1 MLAST
6 VEVPLRGEDLIYEP
20 KYDGVRTLALLVPG
34 RPRPSVRLTSRL
46 GNDKTAQFPEIARE
60 LERFAKERLKTPLL
74 LDGEI
79 VALDDRGRPVSFQ
92 HLQGRI
98 HVKSPSKATAAD
110 APVAFVAFD
119 LLREGGDDL
128 RGLPLTARRA
138 RLERVF
144 NDPGSPLLRM
154 SPQVAHDGRELY
166 RQALADGW
174 EGLIAK
180 RASSRYFSGKRST
193 EWHKLKLIR
202 AQEFV
207 VGGWTAPRGA
217 RSHFGA
223 LLLGVYEGRKLVYV
237 GHVGSGFN
245 EKELNKL
252 MALLRSRQIDDSP
265 FDVPPPETNDA
276 PHWVKPELV
285 AEVKFTEWTDDHRL
299 RHPTYLGLRD
309 DVKASTIRREPNSK
323 YSVVALNRLG
333 DRPDANSTDVG
344 PSFSSGNTPARKSQ
358 LPRAKSSATHHRTA
372 APQHRSTAAPQH
384 RSTAA
389 PQHRSTAAPQHRSTA
404 ALQRVLD
411 QLDDF
416 EHNRRKGALMLP
428 DGDTLDVGNL
438 EKVFWPELKLTK
450 GDLLRYYVRV
460 SPYILP
466 VVDGRP
472 LVMKRYPNGINSQAF
487 YQHRAPDPLASNIP
501 TVSWPDDDV
510 PSRIVGGSLKTLLYL
525 TQLAAISED
534 PWFSRAATPHLVED
548 IAFDLDPMPG
558 TSFDT
563 VLDVARWL
571 RDELEHVGVTGVPKT
586 SGADGLHVYVRMPP
600 KTTYDAGRIWAQIVA
615 TMVATKHPKVA
626 TVERTVSRRGAK
638 VYVDYLQN
646 IEGKTLACAYSARAS
661 AFAGASTP
669 VSWDEVDEGF
679 DRRDFTIQTLP
690 DRLASVG
697 DLWKPVLRGKPADL
711 RRVEKYLKG
720 SRL

>member
-6 VEVPLRGEDLIYEP
+6 VEVPLRGEDLVYEP
-20 KYDGVRTLALLVPG
+20 KYDGVRTLALLTPG
-34 RPRPSVRLTSRL
+34 RPRPGVRLISRL

-60 LERFAKERLKTPLL
+60 LERFAKERLRGALL
-74 LDGEI
+74 VDGEI

-98 HVKSPSKATAAD
+98 HVKSPSRAAAD

-144 NDPGSPLLRM
+144 NDTGSPLLRM
-154 SPQVAHDGRELY
+154 SPQVARDGRELY
-166 RQALADGW
+166 RQAIADGW

-180 RASSRYFSGKRST
+180 RADSRYFSGKRST
-193 EWHKLKLIR
+193 EWTKLKLIR

-207 VGGWTAPRGA
+207 IGGWTAPRGA

-223 LLLGVYEGRKLVYV
+223 LLLGVYEGKKLVYV

-245 EKELNKL
+245 EKELTKL
-252 MALLRSRQIDDSP
+252 MALLRPLQLDESP
-265 FDVPPPETNDA
+265 FDVPPPATNDT
-276 PHWVKPELV
+276 PRWVRPALV
-285 AEVKFTEWTDDHRL
+285 AEVKFTEWTDDNRL

-309 DVKASTIRREPNSK
+309 DVKPLSVRREPSSK
-323 YSVVALNRLG
+323 YSAVALDRLG
-333 DRPDANSTDVG
+333 KETGVVG
-344 PSFSSGNTPARKSQ
+344 RNLSAAKSAGGPNAETAAKTAAKTAVGRHFSA
-358 LPRAKSSATHHRTA
+358 AKSSSGSRSKKSARTK
-372 APQHRSTAAPQH
+372 PLDP
-384 RSTAA
+384 
-389 PQHRSTAAPQHRSTA
+389 
-404 ALQRVLD
+404 ALQLVID

-416 EHNRRKGALMLP
+416 EQNRRKGALVLP

-438 EKVFWPELKLTK
+438 EKVFWPELELTK

-460 SPYILP
+460 SPYVLP

-472 LVMKRYPNGINSQAF
+472 LVMKRYPNGIHSQAF
-487 YQHRAPDPLASNIP
+487 YQHRAPDPLPPNLP
-501 TVSWPDDDV
+501 TVSWPEDDV
-510 PSRIVGGSLKTLLYL
+510 PSRLVGGSLKTLLYL

-534 PWFSRAATPHLVED
+534 PWFSKAATPHLLED

-558 TSFDT
+558 TSFET

-571 RDELEHVGVTGVPKT
+571 RDELDHVGVVGVPKT

-600 KTTYDAGRIWAQIVA
+600 KTTYEAGRIWAQIVA
-615 TMVATKHPKVA
+615 TMVATRHPKVA
-626 TVERTVSRRGAK
+626 TVERVVRKRGAK

-669 VSWDEVDEGF
+669 VTWKEIDEGF
-679 DRRDFTIQTLP
+679 DRRDFTIETLP
-690 DRLASVG
+690 DRLATVG
-697 DLWKPVLRGKPADL
+697 DLWKPIRSGKPANL
-711 RRVEKYLKG
+711 RRVEKYLQ
-720 SRL
+720 

>member
-6 VEVPLRGEDLIYEP
+6 VEVPLRGEDLVYEP
-20 KYDGVRTLALLVPG
+20 KYDGVRTLALLTPG
-34 RPRPSVRLTSRL
+34 RPRPGVRLTSRL
-46 GNDKTAQFPEIARE
+46 GNDKTSQFPEIARE
-60 LERFAKERLKTPLL
+60 LERFAKERLKSPLL
-74 LDGEI
+74 LDGEV

-98 HVKSPSKATAAD
+98 HVKSPSKITAAE

-154 SPQVAHDGRELY
+154 SPQVAGDGRDLY

-180 RASSRYFSGKRST
+180 RASSRYFSGKRSS
-193 EWHKLKLIR
+193 EWNKLKLIR

-223 LLLGVYEGRKLVYV
+223 LLLGVYERKKLVYV

-252 MALLRSRQIDDSP
+252 MALLRPRQVAGSP
-265 FDVPPPETNDA
+265 FDAAPPDTNDT
-276 PHWVKPELV
+276 PHWVRPELV
-285 AEVKFTEWTDDHRL
+285 AEVKFTEWTDDNRL

-309 DVKASTIRREPNSK
+309 DVTPGSVRREPASK
-323 YSVVALNRLG
+323 YSAVALGRL
-333 DRPDANSTDVG
+333 DQ
-344 PSFSSGNTPARKSQ
+344 KSNADQ
-358 LPRAKSSATHHRTA
+358 RTA
-372 APQHRSTAAPQH
+372 APPDRSTAKVKRPNKFD
-384 RSTAA
+384 
-389 PQHRSTAAPQHRSTA
+389 P
-404 ALQRVLD
+404 ALQLVID
-411 QLDDF
+411 QLQDF
-416 EHNRRKGALMLP
+416 EHNRRKGAIVMP

-450 GDLLRYYVRV
+450 GDLLRYYVRI

-466 VVDGRP
+466 VVAGRP

-487 YQHRAPDPLASNIP
+487 YQHRAPDPLPANIP

-510 PSRIVGGSLKTLLYL
+510 PSRIVGGSLKTLLYQ

-534 PWFSRAATPHLVED
+534 PWFSKAATPQFVED

-571 RDELEHVGVTGVPKT
+571 RDELGHVGVTGVPKT

-600 KTTYDAGRIWAQIVA
+600 KTTYEAGRIWAQIVA

-626 TVERTVSRRGAK
+626 TVERVVRKRGAK

-669 VSWDEVDEGF
+669 VTWKEVDEGL

-697 DLWKPVLRGKPADL
+697 DLWKPVLSGKPANL
-711 RRVEKYLKG
+711 RLVEKYLTR
-720 SRL
+720 S

>member
-6 VEVPLRGEDLIYEP
+6 VEVPLRGEDLVYEP
-20 KYDGVRTLALLVPG
+20 KYDGVRTLALLTPG
-34 RPRPSVRLTSRL
+34 RPRPGVRLTSRL
-46 GNDKTAQFPEIARE
+46 GNDKTSQFPEIARE
-60 LERFAKERLKTPLL
+60 LERFAKERLKSPLL
-74 LDGEI
+74 LDGEV

-98 HVKSPSKATAAD
+98 HVKSPSKITAAE

-154 SPQVAHDGRELY
+154 SPQVAGDGRDLY

-180 RASSRYFSGKRST
+180 RASSRYFSGKRSS
-193 EWHKLKLIR
+193 EWNKLKLIR

-223 LLLGVYEGRKLVYV
+223 LLLGVYERKKLVYV

-252 MALLRSRQIDDSP
+252 MALLRPRQVAGSP
-265 FDVPPPETNDA
+265 FDAAPPDTNDT
-276 PHWVKPELV
+276 PHWVRPELV
-285 AEVKFTEWTDDHRL
+285 AEVKFTEWTDDNRL

-309 DVKASTIRREPNSK
+309 DVTPGSVRREPASK
-323 YSVVALNRLG
+323 YSAVALGRLDQKSNA
-333 DRPDANSTDVG
+333 DR
-344 PSFSSGNTPARKSQ
+344 
-358 LPRAKSSATHHRTA
+358 RTA
-372 APQHRSTAAPQH
+372 APPDRSTAKVKRPNKFD
-384 RSTAA
+384 
-389 PQHRSTAAPQHRSTA
+389 P
-404 ALQRVLD
+404 ALQLVID
-411 QLDDF
+411 QLEDF
-416 EHNRRKGALMLP
+416 EHNRRKGAIVMP

-450 GDLLRYYVRV
+450 GDLLRYYVRI

-466 VVDGRP
+466 VVAGRP

-487 YQHRAPDPLASNIP
+487 YQHRAPDPLPANIP

-510 PSRIVGGSLKTLLYL
+510 PSRIVGGSLKTLLYQ

-534 PWFSRAATPHLVED
+534 PWFSKAATPQFVED

-571 RDELEHVGVTGVPKT
+571 RDELGHVGVTGVPKT

-600 KTTYDAGRIWAQIVA
+600 KTTYEAGRIWAQIVA

-626 TVERTVSRRGAK
+626 TVERVVRKRGAK

-669 VSWDEVDEGF
+669 VTWKEVDEGL

-697 DLWKPVLRGKPADL
+697 DLWKPVLSGKPANL
-711 RRVEKYLKG
+711 RLVEKYLTR
-720 SRL
+720 S

>member
-6 VEVPLRGEDLIYEP
+6 VEVPLRGEDLVYEP
-20 KYDGVRTLALLVPG
+20 KYDGVRTLALLTPG
-34 RPRPSVRLTSRL
+34 RPRPGVRLTSRL
-46 GNDKTAQFPEIARE
+46 GNDKTSQFPEIARE
-60 LERFAKERLKTPLL
+60 LERFAKERLKSPLL
-74 LDGEI
+74 LDGEV

-98 HVKSPSKATAAD
+98 HVKSPSKITAAE

-154 SPQVAHDGRELY
+154 SPQVAGDGRDLY

-180 RASSRYFSGKRST
+180 RASSRYFSGKRSS
-193 EWHKLKLIR
+193 EWNKLKLIR

-223 LLLGVYEGRKLVYV
+223 LLLGVYERKKLVYV

-252 MALLRSRQIDDSP
+252 MALLRPRQVAGSP
-265 FDVPPPETNDA
+265 FDAAPPDTNDT
-276 PHWVKPELV
+276 PHWVRPELV
-285 AEVKFTEWTDDHRL
+285 AEVKFTEWTDDNRL

-309 DVKASTIRREPNSK
+309 DVTPGSVCREPASK
-323 YSVVALNRLG
+323 DSAVALGRLDQKSNA
-333 DRPDANSTDVG
+333 DR
-344 PSFSSGNTPARKSQ
+344 
-358 LPRAKSSATHHRTA
+358 RTA
-372 APQHRSTAAPQH
+372 APPDRSTAKVKRPNKFD
-384 RSTAA
+384 
-389 PQHRSTAAPQHRSTA
+389 P
-404 ALQRVLD
+404 ALQLVID
-411 QLDDF
+411 QLEDF
-416 EHNRRKGALMLP
+416 EHNRRKGAIVMP

-450 GDLLRYYVRV
+450 GDLLRYYVRI

-466 VVDGRP
+466 VVAGRP

-487 YQHRAPDPLASNIP
+487 YQHRAPDPLPANIP

-510 PSRIVGGSLKTLLYL
+510 PSRIVGGSLKTLLYQ

-534 PWFSRAATPHLVED
+534 PWFSKAATPQFVED

-571 RDELEHVGVTGVPKT
+571 RDELGHVGVTGVPKT

-600 KTTYDAGRIWAQIVA
+600 KTTYEAGRIWAQIVA

-626 TVERTVSRRGAK
+626 TVERVVRKRGAK

-669 VSWDEVDEGF
+669 VTWKEVDEGL

-697 DLWKPVLRGKPADL
+697 DLWKPVLSGKPANL
-711 RRVEKYLKG
+711 RLVEKYLTR
-720 SRL
+720 S

>member
-6 VEVPLRGEDLIYEP
+6 VEVPLRGEDLVYEP
-20 KYDGVRTLALLVPG
+20 KYDGVRTLALLTPG
-34 RPRPSVRLTSRL
+34 RPRPGVRLTSRL
-46 GNDKTAQFPEIARE
+46 GNDKTSQFPEIARE
-60 LERFAKERLKTPLL
+60 LERFAKERLKSPLL
-74 LDGEI
+74 LDGEV

-98 HVKSPSKATAAD
+98 HVKAPSKTTAVE

-154 SPQVAHDGRELY
+154 SPQVAGDGRDLY

-180 RASSRYFSGKRST
+180 RASSRYFSGKRSS
-193 EWHKLKLIR
+193 EWNKLKLIR
-202 AQEFV
+202 TQEFV

-223 LLLGVYEGRKLVYV
+223 LLLGVYERKKLVYV

-245 EKELNKL
+245 EKELSKL
-252 MALLRSRQIDDSP
+252 MALLRPRQVAGSP
-265 FDVPPPETNDA
+265 FDAAPPDTNDT
-276 PHWVKPELV
+276 PHWVRPELV
-285 AEVKFTEWTDDHRL
+285 AEVKFTEWTDDNRL

-309 DVKASTIRREPNSK
+309 DVTPGSVRREPASK
-323 YSVVALNRLG
+323 YSAVALGRLDQKSNA
-333 DRPDANSTDVG
+333 DR
-344 PSFSSGNTPARKSQ
+344 
-358 LPRAKSSATHHRTA
+358 RTA
-372 APQHRSTAAPQH
+372 APPDRSTAKVKRPNKFD
-384 RSTAA
+384 
-389 PQHRSTAAPQHRSTA
+389 P
-404 ALQRVLD
+404 ALQLVID
-411 QLDDF
+411 QLEDF
-416 EHNRRKGALMLP
+416 EHNRRKGAIVLP

-450 GDLLRYYVRV
+450 GDLLRYYVRI

-466 VVDGRP
+466 VVAGRP

-487 YQHRAPDPLASNIP
+487 YQHRAPDPLPANIP

-510 PSRIVGGSLKTLLYL
+510 PSRIVGGSLKTLLYQ

-534 PWFSRAATPHLVED
+534 PWFSKAATPQFVED

-571 RDELEHVGVTGVPKT
+571 RDELGHVGVTGVPKT

-600 KTTYDAGRIWAQIVA
+600 KTTYEAGRIWAQIVA

-626 TVERTVSRRGAK
+626 TVERVVRKRGAK

-669 VSWDEVDEGF
+669 VTWKEVDEGL

-697 DLWKPVLRGKPADL
+697 DLWKPVLSGKPANL
-711 RRVEKYLKG
+711 RLVEKYLTR
-720 SRL
+720 S

>member
-1 MLAST
+1 LSVRAAPTPAPSPWREGDRVVQPMLAST
-6 VEVPLRGEDLIYEP
+6 VEVPLRGEDLVYEP
-20 KYDGVRTLALLVPG
+20 KYDGVRTLALLTPG
-34 RPRPSVRLTSRL
+34 RPRPGVRLVSRL

-60 LERFAKERLKTPLL
+60 LERFARERLRGALL
-74 LDGEI
+74 IDGEI

-98 HVKSPSKATAAD
+98 HVKSPAKAAAD

-144 NDPGSPLLRM
+144 NDTGSPLLRM
-154 SPQVAHDGRELY
+154 SPQVARDGRELY
-166 RQALADGW
+166 RQAIADGW

-180 RASSRYFSGKRST
+180 RADSRYFSGKRST
-193 EWHKLKLIR
+193 EWTKLKLIR

-207 VGGWTAPRGA
+207 IGGWTAPRGA

-223 LLLGVYEGRKLVYV
+223 LLLGVYEGKKLVYV

-245 EKELNKL
+245 EKELTKL
-252 MALLRSRQIDDSP
+252 MALLRPLQLDESP
-265 FDVPPPETNDA
+265 FDVPPPATNDT
-276 PHWVKPELV
+276 PHWVRPALV
-285 AEVKFTEWTDDHRL
+285 AEVKFTEWTDDNRL

-309 DVKASTIRREPNSK
+309 DVKPSSVHREPSSK
-323 YSVVALNRLG
+323 YSAVALDRLG
-333 DRPDANSTDVG
+333 KEPSVVG
-344 PSFSSGNTPARKSQ
+344 PSFSSGKLNPTPSGVGPSFSSGKKSKSSSR
-358 LPRAKSSATHHRTA
+358 PKKSTRAK
-372 APQHRSTAAPQH
+372 PLDP
-384 RSTAA
+384 
-389 PQHRSTAAPQHRSTA
+389 
-404 ALQRVLD
+404 ALQLVID

-416 EHNRRKGALMLP
+416 EQNRRKGALVLP

-472 LVMKRYPNGINSQAF
+472 LVMKRYPNGIHSQAF
-487 YQHRAPDPLASNIP
+487 YQHRAPDPLPPNVP

-510 PSRIVGGSLKTLLYL
+510 PSRLVGGSLKTLLYL

-534 PWFSRAATPHLVED
+534 PWFSKAATPHLLED

-558 TSFDT
+558 TSFET

-571 RDELEHVGVTGVPKT
+571 RDELDHVGVVGVPKT

-600 KTTYDAGRIWAQIVA
+600 KTTYEAGRIWAQIVA
-615 TMVATKHPKVA
+615 TMVATRHPKVA
-626 TVERTVSRRGAK
+626 TVERVVRKRGAK

-669 VSWDEVDEGF
+669 VAWKEIDEGF
-679 DRRDFTIQTLP
+679 DRRDFTIETLP
-690 DRLASVG
+690 DRLATVG
-697 DLWKPVLRGKPADL
+697 DLWKPIRSGKPANL
-711 RRVEKYLKG
+711 RRVEKYLQ
-720 SRL
+720 

>member
-6 VEVPLRGEDLIYEP
+6 VEVPLRGEDLVYEP
-20 KYDGVRTLALLVPG
+20 KYDGVRTLALLTPG
-34 RPRPSVRLTSRL
+34 RPRPGVRLTSRL

-60 LERFAKERLKTPLL
+60 LERFAKERLRGALL

-98 HVKSPSKATAAD
+98 HVKSPSKAATD
-110 APVAFVAFD
+110 APVAFVVFD

-154 SPQVAHDGRELY
+154 SPQVARDGRELY
-166 RQALADGW
+166 RQAIADGW

-180 RASSRYFSGKRST
+180 RAESRYFSGKRST
-193 EWHKLKLIR
+193 DWTKLKLIR

-245 EKELNKL
+245 EKELTKL
-252 MALLRSRQIDDSP
+252 MALLRPLRVDESP
-265 FDVPPPETNDA
+265 FDVPPPATNDT
-276 PHWVKPELV
+276 PHWVRPALV
-285 AEVKFTEWTDDHRL
+285 AEVKFTEWTDDNRL

-309 DVKASTIRREPNSK
+309 DVKPSSIRREPGSK
-323 YSVVALNRLG
+323 YSAVALDRLG
-333 DRPDANSTDVG
+333 NEKATVGPDPKSAVGPHFSAAKPNTAGVG
-344 PSFSSGNTPARKSQ
+344 PSFSSGKKTKS
-358 LPRAKSSATHHRTA
+358 LASRSKKSTRAK
-372 APQHRSTAAPQH
+372 PLDP
-384 RSTAA
+384 
-389 PQHRSTAAPQHRSTA
+389 
-404 ALQRVLD
+404 ALQLVLD

-416 EHNRRKGALMLP
+416 EHNRRKGALVLP

-466 VVDGRP
+466 VVEGRP
-472 LVMKRYPNGINSQAF
+472 LVMKRYPNGISSQAF
-487 YQHRAPDPLASNIP
+487 YQHRAPEPLPPNVP

-510 PSRIVGGSLKTLLYL
+510 PSRLVGGSLKTLLYL

-534 PWFSRAATPHLVED
+534 PWFSKAATPHLLED

-558 TSFDT
+558 TSFET

-571 RDELEHVGVTGVPKT
+571 RDELDHVGVVGVPKT
-586 SGADGLHVYVRMPP
+586 SGADGLHIYVRMPP
-600 KTTYDAGRIWAQIVA
+600 KTTYEAGRIWAQIVA
-615 TMVATKHPKVA
+615 TMVATRHPKVA
-626 TVERTVSRRGAK
+626 TVERVVRKRGAK

-669 VSWDEVDEGF
+669 VTWKEIDDGF

-697 DLWKPVLRGKPADL
+697 DLWKPIRAGKPANL
-711 RRVEKYLKG
+711 RRVEKYLGGDVGPSKCT
-720 SRL
+720 

>member
-6 VEVPLRGEDLIYEP
+6 VEVPLRGEDLVYEP
-20 KYDGVRTLALLVPG
+20 KYDGVRTLALLTPG
-34 RPRPSVRLTSRL
+34 RPRPGVRLTSRL
-46 GNDKTAQFPEIARE
+46 GNDKTSQFPEIARE
-60 LERFAKERLKTPLL
+60 LERFAKERLKSPLL
-74 LDGEI
+74 LDGEV

-98 HVKSPSKATAAD
+98 HVKSPSKITAAE

-154 SPQVAHDGRELY
+154 SPQVAGDGRDLY

-180 RASSRYFSGKRST
+180 RASSRYFSGKRSS
-193 EWHKLKLIR
+193 EWNKLKLIR

-223 LLLGVYEGRKLVYV
+223 LLLGVYERKKLVYV

-245 EKELNKL
+245 EKELSKL
-252 MALLRSRQIDDSP
+252 MALLRPRQVAGSP
-265 FDVPPPETNDA
+265 FDAAPPDTNDT
-276 PHWVKPELV
+276 PHWVRPELV
-285 AEVKFTEWTDDHRL
+285 AEVKFTEWTDDNRL

-309 DVKASTIRREPNSK
+309 DVTPGSVRREPASK
-323 YSVVALNRLG
+323 YSAVALGRLDQKSNA
-333 DRPDANSTDVG
+333 DR
-344 PSFSSGNTPARKSQ
+344 
-358 LPRAKSSATHHRTA
+358 RTA
-372 APQHRSTAAPQH
+372 APPDRSTAKVKRPNKFD
-384 RSTAA
+384 
-389 PQHRSTAAPQHRSTA
+389 P
-404 ALQRVLD
+404 ALQLVID
-411 QLDDF
+411 QLEDF
-416 EHNRRKGALMLP
+416 EHNRRKGAIVLP

-450 GDLLRYYVRV
+450 GDLLRYYVRI

-466 VVDGRP
+466 VVAGRP

-487 YQHRAPDPLASNIP
+487 YQHRAPDPLPANIP

-510 PSRIVGGSLKTLLYL
+510 PSRIVGGSLKTLLYQ

-534 PWFSRAATPHLVED
+534 PWFSKAATPQFVED

-571 RDELEHVGVTGVPKT
+571 RDELGHVGVTGVPKT

-600 KTTYDAGRIWAQIVA
+600 KTTYEAGRIWAQIVA

-626 TVERTVSRRGAK
+626 TVERVVRKRGAK

-669 VSWDEVDEGF
+669 VTWKEVDEGF

-697 DLWKPVLRGKPADL
+697 DLWKPVLSGKPANL
-711 RRVEKYLKG
+711 RLVEKYLTR
-720 SRL
+720 S

>member
-1 MLAST
+1 
-6 VEVPLRGEDLIYEP
+6 
-20 KYDGVRTLALLVPG
+20 
-34 RPRPSVRLTSRL
+34 
-46 GNDKTAQFPEIARE
+46 
-60 LERFAKERLKTPLL
+60 
-74 LDGEI
+74 
-79 VALDDRGRPVSFQ
+79 
-92 HLQGRI
+92 
-98 HVKSPSKATAAD
+98 
-110 APVAFVAFD
+110 
-119 LLREGGDDL
+119 
-128 RGLPLTARRA
+128 
-138 RLERVF
+138 
-144 NDPGSPLLRM
+144 
-154 SPQVAHDGRELY
+154 
-166 RQALADGW
+166 
-174 EGLIAK
+174 
-180 RASSRYFSGKRST
+180 
-193 EWHKLKLIR
+193 
-202 AQEFV
+202 
-207 VGGWTAPRGA
+207 
-217 RSHFGA
+217 
-223 LLLGVYEGRKLVYV
+223 
-237 GHVGSGFN
+237 
-245 EKELNKL
+245 
-252 MALLRSRQIDDSP
+252 
-265 FDVPPPETNDA
+265 
-276 PHWVKPELV
+276 
-285 AEVKFTEWTDDHRL
+285 
-299 RHPTYLGLRD
+299 
-309 DVKASTIRREPNSK
+309 
-323 YSVVALNRLG
+323 
-333 DRPDANSTDVG
+333 
-344 PSFSSGNTPARKSQ
+344 

-372 APQHRSTAAPQH
+372 EPKHGSTGAQ
-384 RSTAA
+384 
-389 PQHRSTAAPQHRSTA
+389 QHRSTA

-428 DGDTLDVGNL
+428 DGGTLDVGNL

-472 LVMKRYPNGINSQAF
+472 LVMKRYPNGINGQAF
-487 YQHRAPDPLASNIP
+487 YQHRAPDPLAPNIP

-534 PWFSRAATPHLVED
+534 PWFSKAATPHLVED

-600 KTTYDAGRIWAQIVA
+600 KTTYEAGRIWAQIVA

-690 DRLASVG
+690 DRLASMG
-697 DLWKPVLRGKPADL
+697 DLWKPVLKGKPADL

-720 SRL
+720 S

>member
-1 MLAST
+1 LSVRAAPTPAPSPWREGDRVVQPMLAST
-6 VEVPLRGEDLIYEP
+6 VEVPLRGEDLVYEP
-20 KYDGVRTLALLVPG
+20 KYDGVRTLALLTPG
-34 RPRPSVRLTSRL
+34 RPRPGVRLVSRL

-60 LERFAKERLKTPLL
+60 LERFARERLRGALL
-74 LDGEI
+74 IDGEI

-98 HVKSPSKATAAD
+98 HVKSPAKAAAD

-144 NDPGSPLLRM
+144 NDTGSPLLRM
-154 SPQVAHDGRELY
+154 SPQVARDGRELY
-166 RQALADGW
+166 RQAIADGW

-180 RASSRYFSGKRST
+180 RADSRYFSGKRST
-193 EWHKLKLIR
+193 EWTKLKLIR

-207 VGGWTAPRGA
+207 IGGWTAPRGA

-223 LLLGVYEGRKLVYV
+223 LLLGVYEGKKLVYV

-245 EKELNKL
+245 EKELTKL
-252 MALLRSRQIDDSP
+252 MALLRPLQLDESP
-265 FDVPPPETNDA
+265 FDVPPPATNDT
-276 PHWVKPELV
+276 PHWVRPALV
-285 AEVKFTEWTDDHRL
+285 AEVKFTEWTDDNRL

-309 DVKASTIRREPNSK
+309 DVKPSSVHREPSSK
-323 YSVVALNRLG
+323 YSAVALDRLG
-333 DRPDANSTDVG
+333 KEPSGVG
-344 PSFSSGNTPARKSQ
+344 PSFSSGKKSKSSSS
-358 LPRAKSSATHHRTA
+358 PKKSTRAK
-372 APQHRSTAAPQH
+372 PLDP
-384 RSTAA
+384 
-389 PQHRSTAAPQHRSTA
+389 
-404 ALQRVLD
+404 ALQLVID

-416 EHNRRKGALMLP
+416 EQNRRKGALVLP

-438 EKVFWPELKLTK
+438 EKAFWPELKLTK

-472 LVMKRYPNGINSQAF
+472 LVMKRYPNGIQSQAF
-487 YQHRAPDPLASNIP
+487 YQHRAPDPLPPNVP

-510 PSRIVGGSLKTLLYL
+510 PSRLVGGSLKTLLYL

-534 PWFSRAATPHLVED
+534 PWFSKAATPHLLED

-558 TSFDT
+558 TSFET

-571 RDELEHVGVTGVPKT
+571 RDELDHVGVVGVSKT

-600 KTTYDAGRIWAQIVA
+600 KTTYEAGRIWAQIVA
-615 TMVATKHPKVA
+615 TMVATRHPKVA
-626 TVERTVSRRGAK
+626 TVERVVRKRGAK

-669 VSWDEVDEGF
+669 VTWKEIDEGF
-679 DRRDFTIQTLP
+679 DRRDFTIETLP
-690 DRLASVG
+690 DRLATVG
-697 DLWKPVLRGKPADL
+697 DLWKPIRSGKPANL
-711 RRVEKYLKG
+711 RRVEKYLQ
-720 SRL
+720 